1 MQFFEVR
8 SQGDACTYDV
18 KKVMCGLKY
27 VSSCFTG
34 DVNYDVVSQKFD
46 TSGVVAVCPL
56 ASFHRRKTTS

>member
-1 MQFFEVR
+1 MWLFEAR

-18 KKVMCGLKY
+18 KKALCGLKY

-46 TSGVVAVCPL
+46 TSGVVAVCPFT
-56 ASFHRRKTTS
+56 SFHRRKATS